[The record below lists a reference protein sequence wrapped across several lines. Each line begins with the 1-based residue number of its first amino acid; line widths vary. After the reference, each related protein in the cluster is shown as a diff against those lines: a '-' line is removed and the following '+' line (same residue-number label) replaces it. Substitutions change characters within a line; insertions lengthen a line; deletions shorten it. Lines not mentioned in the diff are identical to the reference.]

1 MISVYIKL
9 FKIYFLV
16 IIFLSSCEYN
26 SISDFDKDIEELIDW
41 SLINET
47 KYLSINYTPISSETL
62 AELISLEEY
71 SNLVQP
77 KNGVL
82 IGYLI
87 FKNDKIFLSNE
98 QWKKYKTKV
107 IELVGHCNPYRPKD
121 NLYISLTHSIIEDW
135 VYTKVA
141 PVYWKEVEKKKLSEE
156 EKALQKKKLSIDNTG
171 LQ

>member
-47 KYLSINYTPISSETL
+47 KYQSINYTPITYETL

-77 KNGVL
+77 KNGIL
-82 IGYLI
+82 IGYFI
-87 FKNDKIFLSNE
+87 FKSDKIFLTESNKDLIILISKAQKYE
-98 QWKKYKTKV
+98 DFNILIQSNDIKSNYNKVIDEIKRILISNGVKKYNIKINSKEDLNKDMV
-107 IELVGHCNPYRPKD
+107 IKL
-121 NLYISLTHSIIEDW
+121 I
-135 VYTKVA
+135 
-141 PVYWKEVEKKKLSEE
+141 KLS
-156 EKALQKKKLSIDNTG
+156 
-171 LQ
+171 

>member
-47 KYLSINYTPISSETL
+47 KYQSINYTPITSETL

-77 KNGVL
+77 KNGIL
-82 IGYLI
+82 IGYFI
-87 FKNDKIFLSNE
+87 FKSDKIFLTESNKDLIILISKA
-98 QWKKYKTKV
+98 QKYEDFNILIQSNDIKS
-107 IELVGHCNPYRPKD
+107 
-121 NLYISLTHSIIEDW
+121 NLNNFL
-135 VYTKVA
+135 
-141 PVYWKEVEKKKLSEE
+141 
-156 EKALQKKKLSIDNTG
+156 
-171 LQ
+171 

>member
-47 KYLSINYTPISSETL
+47 KYQSINYTPITSETL
-62 AELISLEEY
+62 ADLISLEEY

-77 KNGVL
+77 KNGIL
-82 IGYLI
+82 IGYFI
-87 FKNDKIFLSNE
+87 FKSDKIFLTESNKDLIILISKAQKYE
-98 QWKKYKTKV
+98 DFNILIQSNDIKSNLNEIIEEIRGILLSNGVKKYNIMINSKEDLNKD
-107 IELVGHCNPYRPKD
+107 LVVK
-121 NLYISLTHSIIEDW
+121 LI
-135 VYTKVA
+135 
-141 PVYWKEVEKKKLSEE
+141 KLS
-156 EKALQKKKLSIDNTG
+156 
-171 LQ
+171 

>member
-47 KYLSINYTPISSETL
+47 KYQSINYTPITSETL

-77 KNGVL
+77 KNGIL
-82 IGYLI
+82 IGYFI
-87 FKNDKIFLSNE
+87 FKSDKIFLTESNKDLIILISKAQKYE
-98 QWKKYKTKV
+98 DFNILIQSNDIKSNLNEVIEEIKRILLSNGVKKYNIMINSKEDLNKDLV
-107 IELVGHCNPYRPKD
+107 IKL
-121 NLYISLTHSIIEDW
+121 I
-135 VYTKVA
+135 
-141 PVYWKEVEKKKLSEE
+141 KLS
-156 EKALQKKKLSIDNTG
+156 
-171 LQ
+171 

>member
-1 MISVYIKL
+1 MIPIYIKL

-47 KYLSINYTPISSETL
+47 KYQSINYTPITSETL

-77 KNGVL
+77 KNGIL
-82 IGYLI
+82 IGYFI
-87 FKNDKIFLSNE
+87 FKSDKIFLTESNKDLIILISKAQKYE
-98 QWKKYKTKV
+98 DFNILIQSNDIKSNLNEIIEEIRGILLSNGVKKYNIMINSKEDLNKDLV
-107 IELVGHCNPYRPKD
+107 IKL
-121 NLYISLTHSIIEDW
+121 I
-135 VYTKVA
+135 
-141 PVYWKEVEKKKLSEE
+141 KLS
-156 EKALQKKKLSIDNTG
+156 
-171 LQ
+171 

>member
-1 MISVYIKL
+1 MIPIYIKL

-47 KYLSINYTPISSETL
+47 KYQSINYTPITSETL

-77 KNGVL
+77 KNGIL
-82 IGYLI
+82 IGYFI
-87 FKNDKIFLSNE
+87 FKSDKIFLTESNKDLIILISKAQKYE
-98 QWKKYKTKV
+98 DFNILIQSNDIKSNLNNVIEEIKRILLSNGVKKYNIKINSKEDLNKDMV
-107 IELVGHCNPYRPKD
+107 IKL
-121 NLYISLTHSIIEDW
+121 I
-135 VYTKVA
+135 
-141 PVYWKEVEKKKLSEE
+141 KLS
-156 EKALQKKKLSIDNTG
+156 
-171 LQ
+171 

>member
-47 KYLSINYTPISSETL
+47 KYQNINYTPITSETL

-77 KNGVL
+77 KNGIL
-82 IGYLI
+82 IGYFI
-87 FKNDKIFLSNE
+87 FKSDKIFLTESNKDLIILISKAQKYE
-98 QWKKYKTKV
+98 DFNILIQSNDIKSNLNKVIDEIKRILISNGVKKYNIKINSKEDLNKDMV
-107 IELVGHCNPYRPKD
+107 IKL
-121 NLYISLTHSIIEDW
+121 I
-135 VYTKVA
+135 
-141 PVYWKEVEKKKLSEE
+141 KLS
-156 EKALQKKKLSIDNTG
+156 
-171 LQ
+171 

>member
-47 KYLSINYTPISSETL
+47 KYQSINYTPITSETL

-77 KNGVL
+77 KNGIL
-82 IGYLI
+82 IGYFI
-87 FKNDKIFLSNE
+87 FKSDKIFLTESNKDLIILISKAQKYE
-98 QWKKYKTKV
+98 DFNILIQSNDIKSNLNKVIDEIKRILISNGVKKYNIKINSKEDLNKDLV
-107 IELVGHCNPYRPKD
+107 IKL
-121 NLYISLTHSIIEDW
+121 I
-135 VYTKVA
+135 
-141 PVYWKEVEKKKLSEE
+141 KLS
-156 EKALQKKKLSIDNTG
+156 
-171 LQ
+171 

>member
-1 MISVYIKL
+1 MISIYIKL
-9 FKIYFLV
+9 FKIYIFI

-41 SLINET
+41 SLINEN
-47 KYLSINYTPISSETL
+47 KYQSIDYTPISSETL

-87 FKNDKIFLSNE
+87 FKSEKTLLTESNKDLIILISKAQKYEDFNILIQSNDIKSNLNKVIDE
-98 QWKKYKTKV
+98 IKRILISNGVKKYNIKINSKEDLNKDMV
-107 IELVGHCNPYRPKD
+107 IKL
-121 NLYISLTHSIIEDW
+121 I
-135 VYTKVA
+135 
-141 PVYWKEVEKKKLSEE
+141 KLS
-156 EKALQKKKLSIDNTG
+156 
-171 LQ
+171 

>member
-47 KYLSINYTPISSETL
+47 KYQSINYTPISSETL

-77 KNGVL
+77 KNGIL
-82 IGYLI
+82 IGYFI
-87 FKNDKIFLSNE
+87 FKSDKIFLTERNKDLIILISKAQKYEDFNILIQSNDIKSNLNKVIDE
-98 QWKKYKTKV
+98 IKRILISNGVKKYNIKINSKEDLNKDMV
-107 IELVGHCNPYRPKD
+107 IKL
-121 NLYISLTHSIIEDW
+121 I
-135 VYTKVA
+135 
-141 PVYWKEVEKKKLSEE
+141 KLS
-156 EKALQKKKLSIDNTG
+156 
-171 LQ
+171 

>member
-47 KYLSINYTPISSETL
+47 KYQSINYTPITSETL
-62 AELISLEEY
+62 ADLISLEEY

-77 KNGVL
+77 ENGVL

-87 FKNDKIFLSNE
+87 FKSDKIFLTESNKDLIILISKAQKYE
-98 QWKKYKTKV
+98 DFNILIQSNDIKSNLNKVIDEIKRILISNGVKKYNIKINSKEDLNKDMV
-107 IELVGHCNPYRPKD
+107 IKL
-121 NLYISLTHSIIEDW
+121 I
-135 VYTKVA
+135 
-141 PVYWKEVEKKKLSEE
+141 KLS
-156 EKALQKKKLSIDNTG
+156 
-171 LQ
+171 

>member
-47 KYLSINYTPISSETL
+47 KYQSINYTPITSETL
-62 AELISLEEY
+62 ADLISLDEY

-77 KNGVL
+77 KNGIL
-82 IGYLI
+82 IGYFI
-87 FKNDKIFLSNE
+87 FKSDKIFLTESNKDLIILISKAQKYE
-98 QWKKYKTKV
+98 DFNILIQSNDIKSNLNEIIEEIRGILLSNGVKKYNIMINSKEDLNKDMV
-107 IELVGHCNPYRPKD
+107 IKL
-121 NLYISLTHSIIEDW
+121 I
-135 VYTKVA
+135 
-141 PVYWKEVEKKKLSEE
+141 KLS
-156 EKALQKKKLSIDNTG
+156 
-171 LQ
+171 

>member
-47 KYLSINYTPISSETL
+47 KYQSINYIPITSETL
-62 AELISLEEY
+62 AELISLEY

-87 FKNDKIFLSNE
+87 FKGEKIFLSENNKDLIILISKAQKYEDFNILIQSNDIKSNLNE
-98 QWKKYKTKV
+98 VIDEIKRILLSNGVKKYNIKINSK
-107 IELVGHCNPYRPKD
+107 
-121 NLYISLTHSIIEDW
+121 
-135 VYTKVA
+135 
-141 PVYWKEVEKKKLSEE
+141 
-156 EKALQKKKLSIDNTG
+156 
-171 LQ
+171 

>member
-47 KYLSINYTPISSETL
+47 KYQSINYTPITSETL

-77 KNGVL
+77 KNGIL
-82 IGYLI
+82 IAYFI
-87 FKNDKIFLSNE
+87 FKSDKIFLTESNKDLIILISKAQKYE
-98 QWKKYKTKV
+98 DFNILIQSNDIKSNLNKVIDEIKRILLSNGVKKYNIKINSKEDLNKDMV
-107 IELVGHCNPYRPKD
+107 IKL
-121 NLYISLTHSIIEDW
+121 I
-135 VYTKVA
+135 
-141 PVYWKEVEKKKLSEE
+141 KLS
-156 EKALQKKKLSIDNTG
+156 
-171 LQ
+171 

>member
-47 KYLSINYTPISSETL
+47 KYQSINYTPITSETL
-62 AELISLEEY
+62 SELISLEEY

-77 KNGVL
+77 KNGIL
-82 IGYLI
+82 IGYFI
-87 FKNDKIFLSNE
+87 FKSDKIFLTERNKDLIILISKAQKYEDFNILIQSNDIKSNLNKVIDE
-98 QWKKYKTKV
+98 IKRILISNGVKKYNIKINSKEDLNKDTV
-107 IELVGHCNPYRPKD
+107 IKL
-121 NLYISLTHSIIEDW
+121 I
-135 VYTKVA
+135 
-141 PVYWKEVEKKKLSEE
+141 KLS
-156 EKALQKKKLSIDNTG
+156 
-171 LQ
+171 

>member
-9 FKIYFLV
+9 FKIYILV

-47 KYLSINYTPISSETL
+47 KYQSINYTPITSETL

-77 KNGVL
+77 KNGIL
-82 IGYLI
+82 IGYFI
-87 FKNDKIFLSNE
+87 FKSDKIFLTESNKDLIILISKA
-98 QWKKYKTKV
+98 QKYEDFNILIQSNDIKSNFNKV
-107 IELVGHCNPYRPKD
+107 IDEIKRILISNGVKRYNIKINSKEDLNKD
-121 NLYISLTHSIIEDW
+121 MVIKLI
-135 VYTKVA
+135 
-141 PVYWKEVEKKKLSEE
+141 KLS
-156 EKALQKKKLSIDNTG
+156 
-171 LQ
+171 

>member
-47 KYLSINYTPISSETL
+47 KYQSINYTPITSETL

-77 KNGVL
+77 KNGIL
-82 IGYLI
+82 IGYFI
-87 FKNDKIFLSNE
+87 FKSDKIFLTESNKDLIILISKAQKYE
-98 QWKKYKTKV
+98 DFNILIQSNDIKSNYNKVIDEIKRILISNGVKKYNIKINSKEDLNKDMV
-107 IELVGHCNPYRPKD
+107 IKL
-121 NLYISLTHSIIEDW
+121 I
-135 VYTKVA
+135 
-141 PVYWKEVEKKKLSEE
+141 KLS
-156 EKALQKKKLSIDNTG
+156 
-171 LQ
+171 

>member
-47 KYLSINYTPISSETL
+47 KYQSINYTPITSETL

-77 KNGVL
+77 KNGIL
-82 IGYLI
+82 IGYFI
-87 FKNDKIFLSNE
+87 FKSDKIFLTESNKDLIILISKAQKYE
-98 QWKKYKTKV
+98 DFNILIQSNDIKSNLNKVIDEIKRILISNGVKKYNIKINSKEDLNKDMV
-107 IELVGHCNPYRPKD
+107 IKL
-121 NLYISLTHSIIEDW
+121 I
-135 VYTKVA
+135 
-141 PVYWKEVEKKKLSEE
+141 KLS
-156 EKALQKKKLSIDNTG
+156 
-171 LQ
+171 

>member
-1 MISVYIKL
+1 MIWLYIKL

-47 KYLSINYTPISSETL
+47 KYQSINYTPITSETL

-77 KNGVL
+77 KNGIL
-82 IGYLI
+82 IGYFI
-87 FKNDKIFLSNE
+87 FKSDKIFLTESNKDLIILISKAQKYE
-98 QWKKYKTKV
+98 DFNILIQSNDIKSNLNKVIDEIKRILLSNGVKKYNIKINSKEDLNKDMV
-107 IELVGHCNPYRPKD
+107 IKL
-121 NLYISLTHSIIEDW
+121 I
-135 VYTKVA
+135 
-141 PVYWKEVEKKKLSEE
+141 KLS
-156 EKALQKKKLSIDNTG
+156 
-171 LQ
+171 

>member
-47 KYLSINYTPISSETL
+47 KYQSINYTPITSETL

-77 KNGVL
+77 KNGIL
-82 IGYLI
+82 IGYFI
-87 FKNDKIFLSNE
+87 FKSDKIFLTESNKDLIMLISKAQKYE
-98 QWKKYKTKV
+98 DFNILIQSNDIKSNYNKVIDEIKRILISNGVKKYNIKINSKEDLNKDMV
-107 IELVGHCNPYRPKD
+107 IKL
-121 NLYISLTHSIIEDW
+121 I
-135 VYTKVA
+135 
-141 PVYWKEVEKKKLSEE
+141 KLS
-156 EKALQKKKLSIDNTG
+156 
-171 LQ
+171 

>member
-47 KYLSINYTPISSETL
+47 KYQSINYTPITSETL

-77 KNGVL
+77 KNGIL
-82 IGYLI
+82 IAYFI
-87 FKNDKIFLSNE
+87 FKSDKIFLTESNKDLIILISKAQKYE
-98 QWKKYKTKV
+98 DFNILIQSNDIKSNLNKVIDEIKRILISNGVKKYNIKINSKEDLNKDMV
-107 IELVGHCNPYRPKD
+107 IKL
-121 NLYISLTHSIIEDW
+121 I
-135 VYTKVA
+135 
-141 PVYWKEVEKKKLSEE
+141 KLS
-156 EKALQKKKLSIDNTG
+156 
-171 LQ
+171 

>member
-1 MISVYIKL
+1 MIPIYIKL
-9 FKIYFLV
+9 FKTYIFL

-41 SLINET
+41 SLVNET
-47 KYLSINYTPISSETL
+47 KYQSINYIPITSETL

-87 FKNDKIFLSNE
+87 FKDEKIFLTENNKDLIILISKAQKYEDFNILIQSNDIKSNLNE
-98 QWKKYKTKV
+98 VIEEIKRILLSNGVKKYNIKINSKEDLNKDLV
-107 IELVGHCNPYRPKD
+107 IKL
-121 NLYISLTHSIIEDW
+121 I
-135 VYTKVA
+135 
-141 PVYWKEVEKKKLSEE
+141 KLS
-156 EKALQKKKLSIDNTG
+156 
-171 LQ
+171 

>member
-47 KYLSINYTPISSETL
+47 KYQSINYIPITSETL

-77 KNGVL
+77 KNGIL
-82 IGYLI
+82 IGYFI
-87 FKNDKIFLSNE
+87 FKSDKIFLTESNKDLIILISKAQKYE
-98 QWKKYKTKV
+98 DFNILIQSNDIKSNLNKVIDEIKRILISNGVKKYNIKINSKEDLNKDLV
-107 IELVGHCNPYRPKD
+107 IKL
-121 NLYISLTHSIIEDW
+121 I
-135 VYTKVA
+135 
-141 PVYWKEVEKKKLSEE
+141 KLS
-156 EKALQKKKLSIDNTG
+156 
-171 LQ
+171 

>member
-41 SLINET
+41 SLINEN
-47 KYLSINYTPISSETL
+47 KYQSIDYTPISSETL

-87 FKNDKIFLSNE
+87 FKGEKIFLTESNKDLIILISKAQKYE
-98 QWKKYKTKV
+98 DFNILIQSNDIKSNLNELIEEIKRILLSNGVKKYNIMINSKEDLNKDLV
-107 IELVGHCNPYRPKD
+107 IKL
-121 NLYISLTHSIIEDW
+121 I
-135 VYTKVA
+135 
-141 PVYWKEVEKKKLSEE
+141 KLS
-156 EKALQKKKLSIDNTG
+156 
-171 LQ
+171 

>member
-47 KYLSINYTPISSETL
+47 KYQSINYTPITSETL
-62 AELISLEEY
+62 ADLISLEEY

-77 KNGVL
+77 KNGIL
-82 IGYLI
+82 IAYFI
-87 FKNDKIFLSNE
+87 FKSDKIFLTESNKDLIILISKAQKYE
-98 QWKKYKTKV
+98 DFNILIQSNDIKSNLNKVIDEIKRILISNGVKKYNIKINSKEDLNKDMV
-107 IELVGHCNPYRPKD
+107 IKL
-121 NLYISLTHSIIEDW
+121 I
-135 VYTKVA
+135 
-141 PVYWKEVEKKKLSEE
+141 KLS
-156 EKALQKKKLSIDNTG
+156 
-171 LQ
+171 